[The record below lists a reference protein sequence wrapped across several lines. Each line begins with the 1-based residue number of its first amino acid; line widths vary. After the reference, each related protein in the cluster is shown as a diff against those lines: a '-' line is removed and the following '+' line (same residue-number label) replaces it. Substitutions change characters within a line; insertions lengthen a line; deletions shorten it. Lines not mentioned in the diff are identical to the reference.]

1 MRFIAPFLLLLSP
14 LAFADECPDGE
25 QMYQGQ
31 CRTTCEIL
39 AQDSSPRGMRWDGTV
54 WGDAPTGYCRGSGS
68 SGCELRRTGVTIQV
82 DGSVFW
88 QGDFKYTGASCSGV
102 GEYTGDSPWTEPDDG
117 NSNDGSGN
125 DSGGDTGTDTGDGS
139 DGSTDNGDDLD
150 HGGGGNGGNSGSAYP
165 DSNHPINHL
174 RSIQEK
180 QVISNNLLDRNTN
193 EIIQLNA
200 SITDRLTDISSHL
213 NTEQVNTNNYR
224 NELKTSVRGITFAF
238 QDANSTLK
246 DLLQTMNSI
255 DRKTT
260 GGTGGNVD
268 LSPLIASAAE
278 IEKHTSG
285 TYWFLDAMR
294 KQVDS
299 VADNT
304 GAIKYQVTPI
314 LENIEQRMAS
324 GSQNTRIFRDGI
336 RSDTRSIKANTNNIK
351 KEVTNTKKAVQAN
364 KESVDAVK
372 TAIETQT
379 TSLEGSLNQIEE
391 AIENAGGSGS
401 DSTGGDN
408 SDVVS
413 KLGELQGSTEQLG
426 DQLGQSLEGIQ
437 DAINGLNDGGL
448 FHAPPTSDG
457 WSHGT
462 VIGEAVEGLIDD
474 IDKLKAT
481 LKDMQ
486 STSPINLGTMSF
498 NDGSYSGETFTLS
511 RASWNVDVR
520 FNLFNTL
527 GTNTSTIRNV
537 IIFAAMLMAAF
548 IILSSGRKGS

>member
-82 DGSVFW
+82 DGSIFW

-117 NSNDGSGN
+117 NSDGGSDNG
-125 DSGGDTGTDTGDGS
+125 SGGDTGTDTDDGS
-139 DGSTDNGDDLD
+139 DGNTDGGDDLD
-150 HGGGGNGGNSGSAYP
+150 HGGGGNGGNSGAAYP
-165 DSNHPINHL
+165 DSNSPINHL

-180 QVISNNLLDRNTN
+180 QVISNNLLNRNTN
-193 EIIQLNA
+193 EIIEMNA
-200 SITDRLTDISSHL
+200 SVTNRLTDIYSHL
-213 NTEQVNTNNYR
+213 STEQVSTNNYR
-224 NELKTSVRGITFAF
+224 NEIKTGVRGITHEFYET
-238 QDANSTLK
+238 NSTLK
-246 DLLQTMNSI
+246 DLLDTMNSI
-255 DRKTT
+255 DRKTST
-260 GGTGGNVD
+260 GSSSNVD
-268 LSPLIASAAE
+268 LSPLIASASE

-294 KQVDS
+294 KQLDS

-304 GAIKYQVTPI
+304 GAIKYQVTPV

-324 GSQNTRIFRDGI
+324 SSQSTRIFRDGV
-336 RSDTRSIKANTNNIK
+336 RSDTRSIKTNTNNIK
-351 KEVTNTKKAVQAN
+351 KEVTNTKKAVQATT
-364 KESVDAVK
+364 KSVDAVK
-372 TAIETQT
+372 TAIEDQT
-379 TSLEGSLNQIEE
+379 ASLDTILSRIEE
-391 AIENAGGSGS
+391 AIGSADGSG
-401 DSTGGDN
+401 STGGDN

-413 KLGELQGSTEQLG
+413 KLGELQGTTEQLG
-426 DQLGQSLEGIQ
+426 NQLGQSLDGIQ
-437 DAINGLNDGGL
+437 DAINGLNDGGQ
-448 FHAPPTSDG
+448 FHAPPTGDG

-462 VIGEAVEGLIDD
+462 AIGDAVDGLIDD
-474 IDKLKAT
+474 IDKLKT
-481 LKDMQ
+481 NLKDMQ
-486 STSPINLGTMSF
+486 SKSPINLGQMSF
-498 NDGSYSGETFTLS
+498 NDGNYSGEAFTLS

>member
-14 LAFADECPDGE
+14 LAFADDCPDGE

-39 AQDSSPRGMRWDGTV
+39 ALDSSPRAMRWDATV

-68 SGCELRRTGVTIQV
+68 SGCELRRTAVTIQV
-82 DGSVFW
+82 NGSVFW
-88 QGDFKYTGASCSGV
+88 QGDFKYTGASCSNV

-117 NSNDGSGN
+117 NSDGGSGN

-139 DGSTDNGDDLD
+139 DGTTDNGDDLD

-260 GGTGGNVD
+260 GGTGSNVD

-351 KEVTNTKKAVQAN
+351 REVINTKKAVQAN

-372 TAIETQT
+372 TAVEDQT
-379 TSLEGSLNQIEE
+379 ASLEGALNQIVE
-391 AIENAGGSGS
+391 AIGSGDDSDGGSQS
-401 DSTGGDN
+401 GDN
-408 SDVVS
+408 SDVVN
-413 KLGELQGSTEQLG
+413 KLGELGQQLG
-426 DQLGQSLEGIQ
+426 TSLDGIQ
-437 DAINGLNDGGL
+437 EAIDGLDNGGVFDV
-448 FHAPPTSDG
+448 PPTGSG
-457 WSHGT
+457 WANGT
-462 VIGEAVEGLIDD
+462 EIGEAVDGLIDD
-474 IDKLKAT
+474 IDKLKSN

-486 STSPINLGTMSF
+486 SKSPISLGKMNF
-498 NDGSYSGETFTLS
+498 NDGNYSGETFRLS
-511 RASWNVDVR
+511 RDSWNVDVQ

-527 GTNTSTIRNV
+527 GTNTGSIRNV

>member
-39 AQDSSPRGMRWDGTV
+39 AQDTNPRGMRWDGTV
-54 WGDAPTGYCRGSGS
+54 WGDSPTGYCRGSGS
-68 SGCELRRTGVTIQV
+68 VGCELSRTGITIQV
-82 DGSVFW
+82 NGSAFW
-88 QGDFKYTGASCSGV
+88 QGDFKYTGATCSSI
-102 GEYTGDSPWTEPDDG
+102 GEYTGDTPWTEPDDG
-117 NSNDGSGN
+117 NSDGDSGT
-125 DSGGDTGTDTGDGS
+125 DSGGDTGDGS
-139 DGSTDNGDDLD
+139 DGDNNGGDDLD
-150 HGGGGNGGNSGSAYP
+150 HGGGGNGGNSGAAYP
-165 DSNHPINHL
+165 DSSHPINHL

-180 QVISNNLLDRNTN
+180 QVISNNLLNRNTN
-193 EIIQLNA
+193 EIIEMNA
-200 SITDRLTDISSHL
+200 SVTNRLTDIYSHL
-213 NTEQVNTNNYR
+213 STEQVSTNNYR
-224 NELKTSVRGITFAF
+224 NEIKTGVRGITHEFYET
-238 QDANSTLK
+238 NSTLK
-246 DLLQTMNSI
+246 DLLDTMNSI
-255 DRKTT
+255 DRKTSS
-260 GGTGGNVD
+260 GSSSNVD
-268 LSPLIASAAE
+268 LSPLIASTSE

-294 KQVDS
+294 KQLDS

-336 RSDTRSIKANTNNIK
+336 RSDTRSIKTNTNNIK
-351 KEVTNTKKAVQAN
+351 KEVTNTKKAVQATT
-364 KESVDAVK
+364 KSVDAVK
-372 TAIETQT
+372 TAIEDQT
-379 TSLEGSLNQIEE
+379 ASLDTILSRIEE
-391 AIENAGGSGS
+391 AIGSADGSG
-401 DSTGGDN
+401 STGGDN

-413 KLGELQGSTEQLG
+413 KLGELQGTTEQLG
-426 DQLGQSLEGIQ
+426 NQLGQSLDGIQ
-437 DAINGLNDGGL
+437 DAINGLNDGGQ

-462 VIGEAVEGLIDD
+462 SIGEAVDGLIDD
-474 IDKLKAT
+474 IDKLKT
-481 LKDMQ
+481 NLKDMQ
-486 STSPINLGTMSF
+486 SKSPINLGQMSF
-498 NDGSYSGETFTLS
+498 NDGNYSGETFTLS

>member
-39 AQDSSPRGMRWDGTV
+39 AQDTSPRGMRWDGTV
-54 WGDAPTGYCRGSGS
+54 WGDSPTGYCRGSGS
-68 SGCELRRTGVTIQV
+68 VGCELSRTGITIQV
-82 DGSVFW
+82 NGSAFW
-88 QGDFKYTGASCSGV
+88 QGDFKYTGATCSSI
-102 GEYTGDSPWTEPDDG
+102 GEYTGDTPWTEPDDG
-117 NSNDGSGN
+117 NSDGDSGT
-125 DSGGDTGTDTGDGS
+125 DSGGDTGSETGDGS
-139 DGSTDNGDDLD
+139 DGDNNGGDDLD
-150 HGGGGNGGNSGSAYP
+150 HGGGGNGGNSGAAYP
-165 DSNHPINHL
+165 DSSHPINHL

-180 QVISNNLLDRNTN
+180 QVISNNLLNRNTN
-193 EIIQLNA
+193 EIIEMNA
-200 SITDRLTDISSHL
+200 SVTNRLTDIYSHL
-213 NTEQVNTNNYR
+213 STEQVSTNNYR
-224 NELKTSVRGITFAF
+224 NEIKTGVRGITHEFYET
-238 QDANSTLK
+238 NSTLK
-246 DLLQTMNSI
+246 DLLDTMNSI
-255 DRKTT
+255 DRKTSS
-260 GGTGGNVD
+260 GSSSNVD
-268 LSPLIASAAE
+268 LSPLIASTSE
-278 IEKHTSG
+278 IEKYTSS

-294 KQVDS
+294 KQLDS

-336 RSDTRSIKANTNNIK
+336 RSDTRSIKTNTNNIK
-351 KEVTNTKKAVQAN
+351 KEVTNTKKAVQATT
-364 KESVDAVK
+364 KSVDAVK
-372 TAIETQT
+372 TAIEDQT
-379 TSLEGSLNQIEE
+379 ASLDTILSRIEE
-391 AIENAGGSGS
+391 AIGSADGSG
-401 DSTGGDN
+401 STGGDN

-413 KLGELQGSTEQLG
+413 KLGELQGTTEQLG
-426 DQLGQSLEGIQ
+426 NQLGQSLDGIQ
-437 DAINGLNDGGL
+437 DAINGLNDGGQ
-448 FHAPPTSDG
+448 FHAPTTGDG

-462 VIGEAVEGLIDD
+462 VIGEAVDGLIDD
-474 IDKLKAT
+474 IDKLKT
-481 LKDMQ
+481 NLKDMQ
-486 STSPINLGTMSF
+486 SKSPINLGQMSF
-498 NDGSYSGETFTLS
+498 NDGNYSGETFTLS